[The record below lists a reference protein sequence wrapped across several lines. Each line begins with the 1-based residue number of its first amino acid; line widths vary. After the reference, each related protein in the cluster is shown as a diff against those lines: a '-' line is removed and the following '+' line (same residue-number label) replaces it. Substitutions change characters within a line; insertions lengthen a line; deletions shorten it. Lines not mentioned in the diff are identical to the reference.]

1 MVVSD
6 VSRSSSQRTEER
18 ERASKESAFRMKINW
33 KKRTTCLSISHAQ
46 HCENNDD
53 EATLKEEVFFE
64 TLEDGKTPLS
74 SPKFLYLFVFFCSE
88 ERDDDEEEESIKSSS
103 SSCHNDR
110 EQQNDRF

>member
-1 MVVSD
+1 
-6 VSRSSSQRTEER
+6 
-18 ERASKESAFRMKINW
+18 MKINW
-33 KKRTTCLSISHAQ
+33 KKRIACLSTSHAQ

-74 SPKFLYLFVFFCSE
+74 SPKFLYFCSE
-88 ERDDDEEEESIKSSS
+88 ERDDEEEESKSS

-110 EQQNDRF
+110 ENDRRF

>member
-1 MVVSD
+1 
-6 VSRSSSQRTEER
+6 
-18 ERASKESAFRMKINW
+18 
-33 KKRTTCLSISHAQ
+33 
-46 HCENNDD
+46 
-53 EATLKEEVFFE
+53 LKEEVFFE

-88 ERDDDEEEESIKSSS
+88 ERDDDEEEEESIKSSS

>member
-1 MVVSD
+1 
-6 VSRSSSQRTEER
+6 
-18 ERASKESAFRMKINW
+18 MKINW
-33 KKRTTCLSISHAQ
+33 KKRIACLSISHAQ

-88 ERDDDEEEESIKSSS
+88 ERDDEEEEESIKSSS
-103 SSCHNDR
+103 SSCRNDR

>member
-1 MVVSD
+1 
-6 VSRSSSQRTEER
+6 
-18 ERASKESAFRMKINW
+18 MKINW
-33 KKRTTCLSISHAQ
+33 KKRIACLSISHAQ

-74 SPKFLYLFVFFCSE
+74 SPKFLYFCSE
-88 ERDDDEEEESIKSSS
+88 ERDDEEEEEESIKSSS

>member
-1 MVVSD
+1 
-6 VSRSSSQRTEER
+6 
-18 ERASKESAFRMKINW
+18 MKINW
-33 KKRTTCLSISHAQ
+33 KKRIACLSISHAQ

-88 ERDDDEEEESIKSSS
+88 ERDDDEEESKSSS
-103 SSCHNDR
+103 RGWCHNDQR
-110 EQQNDRF
+110 ENDFRFF